1 MITQPIS
8 KLLFIDLESVGIEKN
23 YMECVQNN
31 PKIAT
36 MFDNYFDWF
45 LKKYPE
51 DNHDLIENHLKDYV
65 FFKRAGLIPEFAKI
79 ICVSIAYI
87 DDSGELHKETI
98 ANHDEFEVLKKVQ
111 TILKA
116 FSRLDF
122 YLCGHNLKNF
132 DIPMLQKRFVI
143 NGLLPPSIL
152 PTYNTKPWDAKV
164 LDTRDIWVFGQQGSI
179 SSLDLLC
186 TSMGIES
193 SKNGDIKASEVH
205 EQYWINN
212 RLEDIANYCEK
223 DVQVLIDFI
232 IKITNLK

>member
-1 MITQPIS
+1 
-8 KLLFIDLESVGIEKN
+8 
-23 YMECVQNN
+23 
-31 PKIAT
+31 
-36 MFDNYFDWF
+36 
-45 LKKYPE
+45 
-51 DNHDLIENHLKDYV
+51 
-65 FFKRAGLIPEFAKI
+65 
-79 ICVSIAYI
+79 
-87 DDSGELHKETI
+87 
-98 ANHDEFEVLKKVQ
+98 
-111 TILKA
+111 
-116 FSRLDF
+116 
-122 YLCGHNLKNF
+122 
-132 DIPMLQKRFVI
+132 MLQKRFVI